1 MKRIQLGEREYSW
14 DKENT
19 VGRKRIQ
26 LGQREYSWDK
36 ENTDETKRIQ
46 LGQREYSLDQENN
59 SWDQENTAWTK
70 KIQLGPREY
79 SWDQEKTVGTKKIQL
94 GPREN
99 SWDQENTV
107 VIAELC
113 ACILALDCH
122 SEKMA
127 ESIVILTSYLFM
139 QLIDRNVSLSKSTIL
154 KYVIINCNHVHTYFP
169 SKFLI

>member
-1 MKRIQLGEREYSW
+1 MGSREYSW
-14 DKENT
+14 DEENT
-19 VGRKRIQ
+19 AG
-26 LGQREYSWDK
+26 
-36 ENTDETKRIQ
+36 TKRIQ
-46 LGQREYSLDQENN
+46 LGQGEYRWDEENTVGTKRIQLGQGEYSLDQENN
-59 SWDQENTAWTK
+59 SWDQENN
-70 KIQLGPREY
+70 
-79 SWDQEKTVGTKKIQL
+79 SWDQENTAWTKKIQL

-154 KYVIINCNHVHTYFP
+154 KYVIIYFNHVHTYFP
-169 SKFLI
+169 SRFLI